1 MTEQSAAVHVGE
13 AAEEH
18 HLEPDAIGITEDTI
32 IGMAASAP
40 AASVGLTVAA
50 LAAGTAYGS
59 GPIIIIM
66 AIPMLIIANAY
77 RRLNMWNA
85 NCGASFEWVGRAINP
100 YLGFL
105 TGWLMVAAYVLG
117 TLSGVEVLA
126 PSVLSVFGNN
136 STATWGNIGI
146 DTALGLIMVVIAVLG
161 IKLTAR
167 TQVGM
172 ATVEYLILIG
182 FAIAGLF
189 WVLSHHHGSYPVTS
203 GWASP
208 AGIGGH
214 GSATAGF
221 LIAVFMFTGWDG
233 AIYVN
238 EETQRRRI
246 NPGRAVLIAV
256 ALLAVVYFVATVG
269 LQGVVSPKA
278 LQANAADAPVYIA
291 QVMGGAGWAKVM
303 ALSITLSAIA
313 STGAGIVV
321 TARIVMDMAD
331 RRVLPPAL
339 GAVNRR
345 FSTPVIASVVVGLL
359 VVALTWVYLLATSV
373 QNAFD
378 DVVAITGLLFSLFYI
393 LTALATMAYY
403 RHRLL
408 ANPGDGLILGVL
420 PLAASVF
427 LAWII
432 VKSLIEAPPSQRWSM
447 LGIVLA
453 GVVLMFVARFA
464 LRSPFF
470 HIRREVEAPAGT
482 AGAA

>member
-1 MTEQSAAVHVGE
+1 MTDQSAAVQDDIRPTSGP
-13 AAEEH
+13 
-18 HLEPDAIGITEDTI
+18 HLEADAIGVTEDTI

-40 AASVGLTVAA
+40 AASVGLTLAA
-50 LAAGTAYGS
+50 LAAATAYGS
-59 GPIIIIM
+59 GPIIILT

-77 RRLNMWNA
+77 RKLNMWKANA
-85 NCGASFEWVGRAINP
+85 GASFEWVGRAINP

-105 TGWLMVAAYVLG
+105 TGWLMIAAYVLG

-126 PSVLSVFGNN
+126 PSVLSVFGSS

-146 DTALGLIMVVIAVLG
+146 DTALGLVMLIIAVVG
-161 IKLTAR
+161 IRITAR
-167 TQVGM
+167 SQVGL
-172 ATVEYLILIG
+172 ALVEYTILIG
-182 FAIAGLF
+182 FAIAGLVF
-189 WVLSHHHGSYPVTS
+189 VLSHHHGTVPMTS

-208 AGIGGH
+208 TGIGGH

-246 NPGRAVLIAV
+246 NPGKAVLIAV

-269 LQGVVSPKA
+269 LQGAVSAKA

-291 QVMGGAGWAKVM
+291 QVIGGSGWAKVM

-321 TARIVMDMAD
+321 TARIVMDMAN
-331 RRVLPPAL
+331 RRVLPPSL
-339 GAVNRR
+339 GLINRR
-345 FSTPVIASVVVGLL
+345 FSTPAVASIVVGLL
-359 VVALTWVYLLATSV
+359 VVILTWIYLLATSV

-378 DVVAITGLLFSLFYI
+378 NVVAITGLLFSLFYI
-393 LTALATMAYY
+393 LTALATIAYFRRRIMAK
-403 RHRLL
+403 
-408 ANPGDGLILGVL
+408 PVDSIMLGIL

-432 VKSLIEAPPSQRWSM
+432 IKSLMNAPGSQRWSM

-453 GVVLMFVARFA
+453 GVVLMFVARFV
-464 LRSPFF
+464 LKSSFF
-470 HIRREVEAPAGT
+470 QIRREEASASE
-482 AGAA
+482 A

>member
-1 MTEQSAAVHVGE
+1 MTDQSAAVRGTVP
-13 AAEEH
+13 AEDH
-18 HLEPDAIGITEDTI
+18 HLEPDAIGVTEDTI

-40 AASVGLTVAA
+40 AASVGLTIAA
-50 LAAGTAYGS
+50 LAAATAYGS
-59 GPIIIIM
+59 GPIIILT

-77 RRLNMWNA
+77 RKLNMWNA
-85 NCGASFEWVGRAINP
+85 NCGASFEWVGKAINP

-126 PSVLSVFGNN
+126 PSVLSVFGSN
-136 STATWGNIGI
+136 STATWGNIAI
-146 DTALGLIMVVIAVLG
+146 ATALALIMVAIAVLG
-161 IKLTAR
+161 IRLTAR

-172 ATVEYLILIG
+172 AMVEYLILIG
-182 FAIAGLF
+182 FAVAGLVF
-189 WVLSHHHGSYPVTS
+189 VLSHHHGTYAITS

-208 AGIGGH
+208 TGVGGH
-214 GSATAGF
+214 GNATAGF

-233 AIYVN
+233 AVYVN

-256 ALLAVVYFVATVG
+256 ALLTVVYFVATIG
-269 LQGVVSPKA
+269 LQGVVSPAA
-278 LQANAADAPVYIA
+278 LQANAANAPVYIA
-291 QVMGGAGWAKVM
+291 QVMGGTGWAKVM

-321 TARIVMDMAD
+321 TARIVMDMAN

-339 GAVNRR
+339 GVVNRR
-345 FSTPVIASVVVGLL
+345 LSTPVVASVVVGLL
-359 VVALTWVYLLATSV
+359 VIALTWIYLLATSV
-373 QNAFD
+373 QNAFN

-403 RHRLL
+403 RRRLL
-408 ANPGDGLILGVL
+408 ANPKDGVLLGIL
-420 PLAASVF
+420 PLAAAVF

-432 VKSLIEAPPSQRWSM
+432 VKSLMQAPGSQRWSM

-470 HIRREVEAPAGT
+470 QIRRETGGLEDAAEA
-482 AGAA
+482 

>member
-1 MTEQSAAVHVGE
+1 LAKPSVISRTVRSGGQ
-13 AAEEH
+13 
-18 HLEPDAIGITEDTI
+18 LEPNAIGVTEDTI
-32 IGMAASAP
+32 IGMASSAP
-40 AASVGLTVAA
+40 AASVGLTLAA
-50 LAAGTAYGS
+50 LAAATAYGS
-59 GPIIIIM
+59 GPIIILI

-77 RRLNMWNA
+77 RKLNMWNA
-85 NCGASFEWVGRAINP
+85 SAGASFEWVGRAINP

-126 PSVLSVFGNN
+126 PSVLAVFGSN

-146 DTALGLIMVVIAVLG
+146 DTALGLIMIVIAVIG

-167 TQVGM
+167 TQIGM
-172 ATVEYLILIG
+172 AMIEYAILIV
-182 FAIAGLF
+182 FAIIAF
-189 WVLSHHHGSYPVTS
+189 AFVLGHHHGVHPITS

-208 AGIGGH
+208 TGEGGK

-269 LQGVVSPKA
+269 LQGAVPARA
-278 LQANAADAPVYIA
+278 LQANAADAPVYVT
-291 QVMGGAGWAKVM
+291 QVIGGSGWAKVM
-303 ALSITLSAIA
+303 ALSIALSAIA

-321 TARIVMDMAD
+321 TARIVMDMAN

-339 GAVNRR
+339 GLINRR
-345 FSTPVIASVVVGLL
+345 FSTPAIASIVVGLL
-359 VVALTWVYLLATSV
+359 VVILTWIYLLATSV
-373 QNAFD
+373 ENAFD
-378 DVVAITGLLFSLFYI
+378 DVVAITGLLFSVFYI
-393 LTALATMAYY
+393 LTALATIVYY
-403 RHRLL
+403 RRRLT
-408 ANPGDGLILGVL
+408 NPKDAVMLGIL
-420 PLAASVF
+420 PIASAGF
-427 LAWII
+427 LAWIV
-432 VKSLIEAPPSQRWSM
+432 VKSLEEAPWSQRWSM

-453 GVVLMFVARFA
+453 GLVLMFVARFV
-464 LRSPFF
+464 LRSDFF
-470 HIRREVEAPAGT
+470 RTRLESSSREETAVED
-482 AGAA
+482 